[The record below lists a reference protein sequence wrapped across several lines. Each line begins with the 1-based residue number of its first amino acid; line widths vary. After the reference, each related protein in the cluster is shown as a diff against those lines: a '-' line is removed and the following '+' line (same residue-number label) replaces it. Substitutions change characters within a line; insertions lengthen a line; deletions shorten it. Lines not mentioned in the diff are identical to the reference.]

1 MSEKLEDFSL
11 GKQMKPKGSLQRIGI
26 VGCGTMGQEIALVVS
41 QAGLDVTFVDISEA
55 RIEEIFKR
63 LNLMLDEIISKWG
76 MTPNE
81 KKLILS
87 RIKGTVNY
95 ADLGDCNIIIETI
108 NTKKAGT
115 SLEIRKEVF
124 RNIEAVVKE
133 DTVIVSNTATLM
145 ISDLAS
151 VLKFPDRALG
161 MHFISPV
168 RKVKIA
174 EIVRNF
180 NTSDAAYNC
189 VVKFAK
195 LIGKE
200 VINVGESPGNI
211 TTRMIIPI
219 INEACEILMEGVASV
234 ADIDMAMR
242 EAYGL
247 QYGPFEM
254 ADRIGLDKVLKWMN
268 NIYEEFGALKYKP
281 SPLIKRMVR
290 ANLVGR
296 RNGEG
301 FYKYVDGKKMSKPGT
316 IRSLGRA

>member
-1 MSEKLEDFSL
+1 MSERLEDFSL
-11 GKQMKPKGSLQRIGI
+11 GKQAKPKGSLQRIGI

-55 RIEEIFKR
+55 RIEEIFNR
-63 LNLMLDEIISKWG
+63 LNKMLDDIISKWG

-87 RIKGTVNY
+87 RIKGTAEY
-95 ADLGDCNIIIETI
+95 SDLGDCNIIIETI

-124 RNIEAVVKE
+124 KKIEAVVQQ
-133 DTVIVSNTATLM
+133 DTIIVSNTATLM

-151 VLKFPDRALG
+151 VLKHPDRALG

-234 ADIDMAMR
+234 ADIDLAMR

-254 ADRIGLDKVLKWMN
+254 GDRIGLDKVLKWMN

-296 RNGEG
+296 RTGEG
-301 FYKYVDGKKMSKPGT
+301 FYIYADGKKMSKPGT

>member
-41 QAGLDVTFVDISEA
+41 QAGLDVTFVDISES

-63 LNLMLDEIISKWG
+63 MNLMLDEIISKWG

-95 ADLGDCNIIIETI
+95 ADLTDCNIIIETI

-115 SLEIRKEVF
+115 SLEIRKDVF

-151 VLKFPDRALG
+151 VLKYPDRALG

-247 QYGPFEM
+247 QFGPFEM